1 VTVAPSAG
9 RVLLYVNARA
19 QAPGGAELRDAPGDS
34 SRVQLLIPNGLRV
47 SAVARAVD
55 DGDGQTWYRVR
66 YRGRTGYVAG
76 AMLTPFPPAARRTA
90 TPRPAATPTAAPSP
104 RVDIAG
110 FFSVYPPENP
120 LPRVELERLL
130 PAEHR
135 AGPLIL
141 HYRPDAFA
149 RADIDHFTRDSA
161 SAVGRVERLLDARLR
176 GAVDYYLAWAIFPPP
191 DPGLRG
197 YNRWGERVIF
207 QLYDGSGTRLE
218 RQYLAAHE
226 LTHQIAADSIGG
238 AVSTMLSEGLAMYA
252 GQRYLVADG
261 HVSLDGFSRAALDD
275 GRLIPITRLS
285 DGSVRFMGRLPQRYP
300 YDEAGSFVGFL
311 VRTYGMPEFK
321 RVYTSGHYVEV
332 YGKDLSA
339 LEAEW
344 RAYLRSDRAAGP
356 FAPDSRRYLDGIEAV
371 QAAYERLFAALES
384 RRPVPLAAYQAL
396 DAARIAAD
404 RADAQATERGLA
416 TFDKLLRR

>member
-1 VTVAPSAG
+1 
-9 RVLLYVNARA
+9 
-19 QAPGGAELRDAPGDS
+19 
-34 SRVQLLIPNGLRV
+34 
-47 SAVARAVD
+47 
-55 DGDGQTWYRVR
+55 
-66 YRGRTGYVAG
+66 
-76 AMLTPFPPAARRTA
+76 
-90 TPRPAATPTAAPSP
+90 
-104 RVDIAG
+104 VDIAR
-110 FFSVYPPENP
+110 FFPVYPPENP
-120 LPRVELERLL
+120 LPRAELDMLL
-130 PAEHR
+130 PSTRR
-135 AGPLIL
+135 AGPLKL
-141 HYRPDAFA
+141 HHRSEAFA
-149 RADIDHFTRDSA
+149 RADIDHFARDGA
-161 SAVGRVERLLDARLR
+161 SAVRHVERLLGARLR
-176 GAVDYYLAWAIFPPP
+176 GPVDYYLAWAIFPPP

-356 FAPDSRRYLDGIEAV
+356 FAPDSPRYLDGIEAV

>member
-1 VTVAPSAG
+1 M
-9 RVLLYVNARA
+9 LYVNARA
-19 QAPGGAELRDAPGDS
+19 RGRGGAELREAPSDGS
-34 SRVQLLIPNGLRV
+34 PVQLLIPNGVRV

-55 DGDGQTWYRVR
+55 DGGGQPWYEVR

-76 AMLTPFPPAARRTA
+76 TMLTPFPPAARRTP
-90 TPRPAATPTAAPSP
+90 TPRPAASPTAAPPES
-104 RVDIAG
+104 VDTAR
-110 FFSVYPPENP
+110 FFPVYPPKNP
-120 LPRVELERLL
+120 LPRAELELLL
-130 PAEHR
+130 PSTRR
-135 AGPLIL
+135 AGPLTL
-141 HYRPDAFA
+141 HYRPDTFA
-149 RADIDHFTRDSA
+149 RADIDHFARDSA
-161 SAVGRVERLLDARLR
+161 SAIGRVERLLGARLR

-197 YNRWGERVIF
+197 YNRSGERVIF

-226 LTHQIAADSIGG
+226 LTHQIAADSIG
-238 AVSTMLSEGLAMYA
+238 AAASTMLSEGLAMYA

-275 GRLIPITRLS
+275 VRLIPITRLS

-311 VRTYGMPEFK
+311 IRTYGLPEFK
-321 RVYTSGHYVEV
+321 RVYTSGDYVGV

-356 FAPDSRRYLDGIEAV
+356 YAPDSRRYLDGIEAV
-371 QAAYERLFAALES
+371 QAGYERLFAALETG
-384 RRPVPLAAYQAL
+384 RPVPLAAYQAL

-404 RADAQATERGLA
+404 RAKYTETNNR
-416 TFDKLLRR
+416 LRSFEQSLPR